1 MELALFRSVLKVTVV
16 LASFL
21 VLLGCSPKLDWR
33 TVQSPQERYI
43 ALFPGKPEKLER
55 KIPYQGEEFSQ
66 TLEAVKIDDD
76 IYSISSIQLL
86 PTQASLAPSLM
97 KQLQSN
103 LLDRAKASGGIV
115 DVLDATFQTSTRQRL
130 PVKDYFITLKSNGN
144 MSQSMRVRWITRA
157 ASNGDMWIYQIST
170 LHANANEGDVKTFF
184 SKEAYENF
192 FNDFSPE

>member
-1 MELALFRSVLKVTVV
+1 MFRSVLKVTVV

-55 KIPYQGEEFSQ
+55 KIPYQGQEFSQ

-76 IYSISSIQLL
+76 IYSITSIQLL
-86 PTQASLAPSLM
+86 PSQASLAPSLM
-97 KQLQSN
+97 AQLQSN
-103 LLDRAKASGGIV
+103 LLDRAKASGGAV
-115 DVLDATFQTSTRQRL
+115 DVLDTTFQTSARQRL

-157 ASNGDMWIYQIST
+157 APNGDMWIYQVSV

-184 SKEAYENF
+184 TKEAYENF
-192 FNDFSPE
+192 FSDFSPE